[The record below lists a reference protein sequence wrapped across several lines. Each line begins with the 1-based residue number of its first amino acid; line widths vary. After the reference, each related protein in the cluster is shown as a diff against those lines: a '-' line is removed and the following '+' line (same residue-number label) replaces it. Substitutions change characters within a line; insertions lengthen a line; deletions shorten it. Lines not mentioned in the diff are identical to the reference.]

1 MVGRDRHADGVA
13 SAAVPAAVA
22 IELVHN
28 FSLLHDDVIDGDVTR
43 RHRPTA
49 WSVFGRSAAILAGDS
64 LLTLAFDVLAASGHP
79 DSREGMRI
87 LSAAVQSLVEGQS
100 LDVAF
105 EDRQDIELAEC
116 EVMAR
121 GKTGALISAACAIGA
136 LFGGARSGQVE
147 HMRAFGA
154 ELGLAFQL
162 VDDLLGIWGDP
173 AVTGKPVYSDLHNR
187 KKSLPV
193 VAALRSKTTAAQ
205 ELHELYH
212 ADWPLSGVDVER
224 AAALIDAC
232 LLYTQSLPGHPSRPL
247 SSLVGFLTGPETHE
261 QIRGAAMQVKVLL
274 ASPRS
279 FCAGVERAIEI
290 VEEVLRHRKPP
301 VYVRKQIVHNKHVV
315 ADLATRGAVFV
326 DELDAVP
333 DGATVVF
340 SAHGVSPAVR
350 EEAERRQLDVIDATC
365 PLVTKVHTEARRFA
379 GRGDTVVLVGHAG
392 HEEVEGTLGEAPD
405 RTVLVESAEDVASLD
420 IPDPSRVSY
429 LMQTT
434 LAVDEAAE
442 VVSALRARFPDLRGP
457 ASDDICYATTNR
469 QNALHAIADEADL
482 VLVVG
487 STNSS
492 NSVRLVELAQRH
504 GTPAYLIDDV
514 SDIKARWLEG
524 VRVIGIT
531 AGASAPPGLVDE
543 VVAALNPISVE
554 NRETVTETIQF
565 TLPPAARRSS

>member
-1 MVGRDRHADGVA
+1 
-13 SAAVPAAVA
+13 
-22 IELVHN
+22 
-28 FSLLHDDVIDGDVTR
+28 
-43 RHRPTA
+43 
-49 WSVFGRSAAILAGDS
+49 
-64 LLTLAFDVLAASGHP
+64 
-79 DSREGMRI
+79 
-87 LSAAVQSLVEGQS
+87 
-100 LDVAF
+100 
-105 EDRQDIELAEC
+105 
-116 EVMAR
+116 
-121 GKTGALISAACAIGA
+121 
-136 LFGGARSGQVE
+136 
-147 HMRAFGA
+147 
-154 ELGLAFQL
+154 
-162 VDDLLGIWGDP
+162 
-173 AVTGKPVYSDLHNR
+173 
-187 KKSLPV
+187 
-193 VAALRSKTTAAQ
+193 
-205 ELHELYH
+205 
-212 ADWPLSGVDVER
+212 
-224 AAALIDAC
+224 
-232 LLYTQSLPGHPSRPL
+232 
-247 SSLVGFLTGPETHE
+247 
-261 QIRGAAMQVKVLL
+261 MQVKVLL

-315 ADLATRGAVFV
+315 ADLAARGAVFV

-350 EEAERRQLDVIDATC
+350 EEAARRRLDVIDATC

-405 RTVLVESAEDVASLD
+405 RTVLVQTAEDVANLEV
-420 IPDPSRVSY
+420 PDPSRVSY

-469 QNALHAIADEADL
+469 QNALRAVAAEADL

-492 NSVRLVELAQRH
+492 NSVRLVETAERH

-514 SDIKARWLEG
+514 GDIKAKWLEG

-554 NRETVTETIQF
+554 NRETARETIQF